1 MEPVPVHIRQIL
13 TNLTAAGYAAY
24 VVGGAVRDLLRGV
37 MPHDYDVA
45 TDARPDDVSRVAQQS
60 GWQVIG
66 GLGRNYGV
74 VLLVVDGRQTEVAT
88 FRGERY
94 GYDSHRPSE
103 VWYAASLAEDLGR
116 RDFTMNAMALAA
128 DGTVIDSYGGRADVA
143 AGIIRA
149 VGDPGVR
156 FAEDGLRMFRACRF
170 AAQLG
175 FSVEGATLAAM
186 ADQLGRAAGLSLE
199 RVRQELDKLLLAP
212 YAPEGLHC
220 LVQSGLAGA
229 SCCVRKEGVCHSV
242 PILPELSHLV
252 GMPQN
257 PAFHAYDCWRH
268 TLETVRHSPPDYVLR
283 WAALLHD
290 VAKGWPGIR
299 GRGPNGQITDYGHD
313 SCGANL
319 ADDILTRLAVPA
331 AVRRIVVWLVE
342 QHMRYHFHVHDAP
355 QSVGRWVRA
364 EARSGRFRTTG
375 AMQEAFG
382 QLVEL
387 GRADTL
393 ASGLSGSTL
402 PMVEAFGV
410 SLIRVVAAMPV
421 HTADVAYDRGEL
433 LEIVDGA
440 DQLGPF
446 LQNAL
451 RRIQDGTLS
460 NDRDS
465 VMAAAKRWRQR
476 QAANLPRTAE
486 KPNET

>member
-1 MEPVPVHIRQIL
+1 MEPVPAHIRQIL
-13 TNLTAAGYAAY
+13 TNLNAAGYAAY

-37 MPHDYDVA
+37 VPHDYDVA
-45 TDARPDDVSRVAQQS
+45 TDARPDDVFRVAQQS
-60 GWQVIG
+60 GWQVKG

-103 VWYAASLAEDLGR
+103 VWYASSLPEDLGR

-128 DGTVIDSYGGRADVA
+128 DGAFIDPYGGRADVA

-186 ADQLGRAAGLSLE
+186 GDHLDRVTGLSLE
-199 RVRQELDKLLLAP
+199 RVRQELDKLLVAP
-212 YAPEGLHC
+212 NAPEGLHC

-229 SCCVRKEGVCHSV
+229 NCCVRKEGVCRSV
-242 PILPELSHLV
+242 PLLPELTHLV
-252 GMPQN
+252 SMPQN

-283 WAALLHD
+283 WATLLHD

-299 GRGPNGQITDYGHD
+299 GRGRNGQITDYGHD
-313 SCGANL
+313 DCGAAL
-319 ADDILTRLAVPA
+319 ADAILTRLAVPA
-331 AVRRIVVWLVE
+331 AVRRRVVWLVG
-342 QHMRYHFHVHDAP
+342 QHMRFHFHVHDAP
-355 QSVGRWVRA
+355 HSVDRWVRA

-375 AMQEAFG
+375 AMREAFG

-393 ASGLSGSTL
+393 ASGFSGSTL

-410 SLIRVVAAMPV
+410 SLTRVVAAMPV
-421 HTADVAYDRGEL
+421 HTADVAYDRDEL
-433 LEIVDGA
+433 LEITGGA

-451 RRIQDGTLS
+451 RRIQDGTLL
-460 NDRDS
+460 NDRGS
-465 VMAAAKRWRQR
+465 VAAAARRWRQR
-476 QAANLPRTAE
+476 REASLPRTTDKA
-486 KPNET
+486 